1 MKTIFANSTRG
12 GKYEVR
18 LQITGS
24 DDVFPGTYQ
33 ICELVNGR
41 QDAFAN
47 LGQIGAQRATAEYN
61 KRIELAARY
70 DSIFYVKDLKA
81 LLSGVI

>member
-33 ICELVNGR
+33 VCELVNGR

-70 DSIFYVKDLKA
+70 DGVFYTRDLRA
-81 LLSGVI
+81 LLGAL